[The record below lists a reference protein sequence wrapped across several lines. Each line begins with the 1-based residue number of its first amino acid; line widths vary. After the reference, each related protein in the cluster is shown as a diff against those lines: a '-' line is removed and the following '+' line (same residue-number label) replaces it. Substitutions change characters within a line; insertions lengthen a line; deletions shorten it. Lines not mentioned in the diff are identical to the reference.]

1 MAELIGTISDK
12 VKIKVSHCQNPYD
25 LYQAIEALYTNK
37 TSFQATALHMKL
49 DSFKF
54 KSSESISQGISE
66 LQNIVSRLKNL
77 GEQVSDHMIEG
88 IVLAALP
95 ASFRTFVTVW
105 KGVSENDRTL
115 NNLFTRILAEIEDN
129 KLFHVREDKALLL
142 HGRKGIRPRNNFRK
156 FNRRSPITNRSPSGT
171 GHRQQTHNGYN
182 LNRSSAPT
190 RNSGTNPQNRQ
201 GPNDNANSPNGTCHR
216 CKKPGHWIANCKDLD
231 AKKKAEGQ
239 NPGKQADTGTKHTA
253 YVVHQRETSKWIADS
268 GASRHMTSK
277 LGWFTQIEAF
287 EEPKNIYLADSK
299 SVQAIGSGK
308 ITIDGGTLN
317 DVYYVPDITYTTRKN

>member
-1 MAELIGTISDK
+1 MAEVPQQASRNPSSVPQQVSSSGSGAERVTTHNRLITVLSDDNFGVWKWNLKYTLKTLGLYECVTQRTYGTQEQRDNAMAELIGTISDK

-49 DSFKF
+49 SSFKF

-156 FNRRSPITNRSPSGT
+156 FNRRSPTTNRSPSGT
-171 GHRQQTHNGYN
+171 GHCQQTDNGYN
-182 LNRSSAPT
+182 
-190 RNSGTNPQNRQ
+190 QNR
-201 GPNDNANSPNGTCHR
+201 
-216 CKKPGHWIANCKDLD
+216 
-231 AKKKAEGQ
+231 
-239 NPGKQADTGTKHTA
+239 
-253 YVVHQRETSKWIADS
+253 
-268 GASRHMTSK
+268 
-277 LGWFTQIEAF
+277 
-287 EEPKNIYLADSK
+287 
-299 SVQAIGSGK
+299 
-308 ITIDGGTLN
+308 
-317 DVYYVPDITYTTRKN
+317 